1 MRGSVFLLPPLYR
14 YPWQMPSLKYALVTG
29 ASSGIGAA
37 TVKSLIGEGY
47 SIIATARRRDRLE
60 ALASAHSGVEIFPA
74 DLTSASDVAALAA
87 FCAEKEIEVLVNCA
101 GGAFDAATILDGDP
115 ELWAKTYDVNVI
127 ATLRVTQAIT
137 PQMTK
142 HGKGHIVIITSTA
155 GHRAYENG
163 GSYVAAKFAE
173 TSLAHTLRLE
183 LNGTPIRIT
192 EIAPGMVKTD
202 EFAVN
207 RFAGDTAK
215 AAKVYEGVA
224 APLTA
229 EDVAESIRWSVAL
242 PEHFNVDSMVIRP
255 VAQAANHK
263 VHRTQ

>member
-1 MRGSVFLLPPLYR
+1 MSVD
-14 YPWQMPSLKYALVTG
+14 KVALVTG

-37 TVKSLIGEGY
+37 TVKALVADGY
-47 SIIATARRRDRLE
+47 TVIATARRKDRLE
-60 ALASAHSGVEIFPA
+60 GLALEISGVTIFPA
-74 DLTSASDVAALAA
+74 DLTIASEVDALANY
-87 FCAEKEIEVLVNCA
+87 CEDKNVELLVNCA
-101 GGAFDAATILDGDP
+101 GGAFDAATVLDGDP
-115 ELWAKTYDVNVI
+115 QVWAKTYEVNVI

-137 PQMTK
+137 PQMIK
-142 HGKGHIVIITSTA
+142 HGKGHIVIVSSTA

-173 TSLAHTLRLE
+173 RSLAHTLRLE

-202 EFAVN
+202 EFAFN
-207 RFAGDTAK
+207 RFSGDAVK
-215 AAKVYEGVA
+215 AAKVYEGVD

-229 EDVAESIRWSVAL
+229 EDVAESIRWSASL

-263 VHRTQ
+263 VHRTL

>member
-1 MRGSVFLLPPLYR
+1 MSSQKV
-14 YPWQMPSLKYALVTG
+14 ALVTG

-37 TVKSLIGEGY
+37 TVKALVDSGY
-47 SIIATARRRDRLE
+47 SVIATARRRDRLE
-60 ALASAHSGVEIFPA
+60 ALASATSGIEIFPA
-74 DLTSASDVAALAA
+74 DLTLASDIDALAKY
-87 FCAEKEIEVLVNCA
+87 CEDKKVELLVNCA
-101 GGAFDAATILDGDP
+101 GGAFDAAAVLDD
-115 ELWAKTYDVNVI
+115 VI
-127 ATLRVTQAIT
+127 ATLRITQAIT
-137 PQMTK
+137 PQMISN
-142 HGKGHIVIITSTA
+142 GKGHIVIVTSTA

-192 EIAPGMVKTD
+192 EIAPGMVKTE

-207 RFAGDTAK
+207 RFDGDSAK
-215 AAKVYEGVA
+215 AAKVYEGVD

-229 EDVAESIRWSVAL
+229 EDVAESIRWSVTL

-263 VHRTQ
+263 VHRKL